1 LGDGKRVRSLELT
14 GIFAWVEPVY
24 AAGSSDNK
32 KGSRLIVKSADA
44 RCWIRRKKKIYQ
56 TGLAPVKQKTSISK
70 FKNIKW
76 N

>member
-1 LGDGKRVRSLELT
+1 LGDGKRVRSLRLT
-14 GIFAWVEPVY
+14 GILAWVEPVY
-24 AAGSSDNK
+24 AAGSSDIK
-32 KGSRLIVKSADA
+32 KCSRLIIKSADA
-44 RCWIRRKKKIYQ
+44 RYWIKRKKKIYQ